1 MSSTSNSTYGGR
13 VNGETSSDYNMYF
26 KMTSGTNR
34 GFVFRNNTNN
44 VAGIDSAGNG
54 RFEGD
59 VIAYASS
66 DRRYKDNLV
75 TIGNATEKV
84 KQLSGYEFTWNNKQT
99 VYPENTK
106 DIGVVAQEVEKVLP
120 ELVTTRESGYKAVK
134 YDKLTAL
141 LIEAVKEQQKQID
154 ELKDLVMNLK
164 NKK

>member
-1 MSSTSNSTYGGR
+1 
-13 VNGETSSDYNMYF
+13 
-26 KMTSGTNR
+26 
-34 GFVFRNNTNN
+34 
-44 VAGIDSAGNG
+44 
-54 RFEGD
+54 

-141 LIEAVKEQQKQID
+141 LIEAVKEQQTQID
-154 ELKDLVMNLK
+154 ELKDLV
-164 NKK
+164 KKLQKDA